1 MAETMIKAGKIKIP
15 VTWSN
20 EYMKSADPLI
30 CMVMLCCVSGIMSS
44 SGSSNAFQSASISN
58 SQTQPGGKEITIVV
72 DHYRPPCVDRS
83 GPQWCYLV
91 GMGESPGGF
100 PYFYGDIEGFK
111 YQWGHEYHLRVVQD
125 DAPQSAASR
134 YSYRLIKVLSDK
146 KAGPQRRFSIPLKL
160 PLNPPFINVDGSSNI
175 YLLGEV
181 KITTINAKLKAR
193 LLRLL
198 ETAAPM
204 DSIDGTFQ
212 HDQKR
217 ENVITLISL
226 RHENN

>member
-1 MAETMIKAGKIKIP
+1 MAESMIKAGKIKAP
-15 VTWSN
+15 VNRSK
-20 EYMKSADPLI
+20 EYMKSASPLI
-30 CMVMLCCVSGIMSS
+30 RMVILCGVSGITSS
-44 SGSSNAFQSASISN
+44 SVSSYTFQSAAISN
-58 SQTQPGGKEITIVV
+58 SQTQPGGKEVTIVI
-72 DHYRPPCVDRS
+72 DHYRPPCVDRFA
-83 GPQWCYLV
+83 PQWRYLLGV
-91 GMGESPGGF
+91 GERPSSF

-111 YQWGHEYHLRVVQD
+111 YQWGHEYRLLVVQD

-146 KAGPQRRFSIPLKL
+146 KAGPKQTFSFPLKL
-160 PLNPPFINVDGSSNI
+160 PLNPPFLNVDESSNI

-204 DSIDGTFQ
+204 DSIRGDFK

-226 RHENN
+226 LHGKN